1 MIVIFEF
8 VMVYQQDTDTDIRQI
23 LIDTLTVSLQDN
35 YDEFEPDTVEQ
46 MIILQTQRIA
56 NQSTNEDGNT
66 TQTIVLGFTLD
77 LPEETNE
84 AQKVVEEFAQALTE
98 ETTPISH
105 IVKFEDPLLQTELA
119 QWSAEIF
126 AIEMKLR
133 RVLTLIYLNAYQ
145 GVETYKLLKDEKE
158 QIAAKEKPTDIE
170 MQDNLENQFF
180 HLLFSQYV
188 NLNQRPDP
196 KINDLLENIRNFIQY
211 EELQTEINRKPVADN
226 NDADFLAGLKDKI
239 GAIEKMRYCIAHHRR
254 PPKRTKDGYETAE
267 PLVNELLDNY
277 LNRWLWRETIE
288 SELLEND
295 IDEESSPELS
305 EVEDA

>member
-1 MIVIFEF
+1 MIFEF
-8 VMVYQQDTDTDIRQI
+8 VMVYQQNSDTDIRQI

-46 MIILQTQRIA
+46 MIALQTQRLG

-66 TQTIVLGFTLD
+66 TQTIILGFTLD

-84 AQKVVEEFAQALTE
+84 ADKVVEEFAKALTE
-98 ETTPISH
+98 APSPISH
-105 IVKFEDPLLQTELA
+105 IVKFEDPLLQAELA

-145 GVETYKLLKDEKE
+145 GVEPYKLLKDEKE
-158 QIAAKEKPTDIE
+158 QIATKEKPTDRD

-211 EELQTEINRKPVADN
+211 EELQAEITRKPVQDIY
-226 NDADFLAGLKDKI
+226 DTDFLAALKDKI
-239 GAIEKMRYCIAHHRR
+239 SAIEKMRNCIAHHRR
-254 PPKRTKDGYETAE
+254 PSLRTEKGYQTAQPEINRLLNEYLERWSWNET
-267 PLVNELLDNY
+267 L
-277 LNRWLWRETIE
+277 
-288 SELLEND
+288 
-295 IDEESSPELS
+295 
-305 EVEDA
+305 

>member
-1 MIVIFEF
+1 MIFEF
-8 VMVYQQDTDTDIRQI
+8 VIVYQQNTDTTDTDIRQI
-23 LIDTLTVSLQDN
+23 LIDTLTLSLQDN
-35 YDEFEPDTVEQ
+35 YDEFEPDTVDQ
-46 MIILQTQRIA
+46 MIIFQIQRIA

-66 TQTIVLGFTLD
+66 TQTIILGFTLD

-84 AQKVVEEFAQALTE
+84 AQTVIEEFANALTE
-98 ETTPISH
+98 APSPISH
-105 IVKFEDPLLQTELA
+105 IVKFEDPLLQAELA

-133 RVLTLIYLNAYQ
+133 RVLTLIYLNSYQ
-145 GVETYKLLKDEKE
+145 GVEPYKLLKDEKE

-211 EELQTEINRKPVADN
+211 DELQAEINRKPVEDS

-239 GAIEKMRYCIAHHRR
+239 SAIEKMRNCIAHHRR
-254 PPKRTKDGYETAE
+254 PSRRTKEGYETAK
-267 PLVNELLDNY
+267 LQVNQLLKSF
-277 LNRWLWRETIE
+277 E
-288 SELLEND
+288 
-295 IDEESSPELS
+295 
-305 EVEDA
+305 

>member
-1 MIVIFEF
+1 MIA
-8 VMVYQQDTDTDIRQI
+8 
-23 LIDTLTVSLQDN
+23 
-35 YDEFEPDTVEQ
+35 
-46 MIILQTQRIA
+46 LQTQRRR

-66 TQTIVLGFTLD
+66 TQTIILGFTLD

-84 AQKVVEEFAQALTE
+84 ADKVVEEFAKALTD
-98 ETTPISH
+98 ETSPISH
-105 IVKFEDPLLQTELA
+105 IVKFEDPLLQAELA

-145 GVETYKLLKDEKE
+145 GVEPYKLLRDEKE
-158 QIAAKEKPTDIE
+158 QLAAKEKPTDRE
-170 MQDNLENQFF
+170 MQDALENQFF

-211 EELQTEINRKPVADN
+211 EELQAEITRKPVEDS

-239 GAIEKMRYCIAHHRR
+239 SAIEKMRNCIAHHRR
-254 PPKRTKDGYETAE
+254 PSSRTEQGYKNAQ
-267 PLVNELLDNY
+267 PLISQLLDEY
-277 LNRWLWRETIE
+277 LERWSW
-288 SELLEND
+288 SEAANSPS
-295 IDEESSPELS
+295 DEESNPL
-305 EVEDA
+305 

>member
-1 MIVIFEF
+1 MIFEF
-8 VMVYQQDTDTDIRQI
+8 VIVYQQDNDTDIRQI
-23 LIDTLTVSLQDN
+23 LIETLTLSLQDN

-239 GAIEKMRYCIAHHRR
+239 GAIEKMRNCIAHHRR

>member
-1 MIVIFEF
+1 VIFEF
-8 VMVYQQDTDTDIRQI
+8 VMVYQQNSDTDIRQI
-23 LIDTLTVSLQDN
+23 LIDTLTLSLQDN

-46 MIILQTQRIA
+46 MIIFQTQRIA
-56 NQSTNEDGNT
+56 NPSTNEDGNT
-66 TQTIVLGFTLD
+66 TQTIILGFTLD

-84 AQKVVEEFAQALTE
+84 AHTVLKDLVTALTE

-105 IVKFEDPLLQTELA
+105 IVKFEDPLLQNDLA

-126 AIEMKLR
+126 TIEMKLR

-145 GVETYKLLKDEKE
+145 GLEPYKLLKDEKE
-158 QIAAKEKPTDIE
+158 QIASKEKPTDKD

-211 EELQTEINRKPVADN
+211 EELQLEINRKPVTN
-226 NDADFLAGLKDKI
+226 NIDSNFLAGLKEQMN
-239 GAIEKMRYCIAHHRR
+239 AIEKMRNCIAHNRR
-254 PPKRTKDGYETAE
+254 PPRRTKESYQKALPEI
-267 PLVNELLDNY
+267 NQLLDEY
-277 LNRWLWRETIE
+277 LAQFPWQET
-288 SELLEND
+288 SENEFL
-295 IDEESSPELS
+295 
-305 EVEDA
+305 EVEDI